1 MRYEYIILRNFAAI
15 EAVMKTEEIRIDFPQ
30 SETGIF
36 LISGPNGSCKT
47 FIQSSLHPFATNG
60 SMDVRSE
67 ESLISK
73 GKEGYK
79 ELKIVNG
86 SDEYVVKHF
95 YSPSKESHTVKSYIQ
110 KNGTELNENGN
121 VRSFKEL
128 IELEFG
134 LTLDYMKLVRLGSNV
149 TNFIDLKSTERK
161 AFMGLILDETDLYL
175 QYHKKVTLLLRDCKS
190 VIAHTSNRLAKLNIT
205 SVADLQATRSSLQSS
220 LDDARARMQNE
231 TSALA
236 VIKHEIDK
244 LPHQTE
250 LEDMIHAVDL
260 RIHSIRNDLG
270 SKKIRKLNELPAD
283 APTTPEEIEKALT
296 DWKSGIKVKE
306 GYISAGLERMNSLL
320 SDRSNLEERLERI
333 KKDSDVTE
341 LRNIV
346 VILSKEVRSLEDK
359 YKDYK
364 APCTLD
370 EYREFIGFIRRAGDT
385 MSQMYSFGIDVIRT
399 AIDILRR
406 KADVDSEV
414 SKAISDIRYYKL
426 ADEASHV
433 LKEIE
438 KEVAGLNRGAKDK
451 SCKKCPYYEAYDTL
465 LGLTEVPVDKPNHP
479 EEFYQYVKMVA
490 AGMQN
495 VLTQISEQKD
505 LFKKMPLRV
514 QESLALENIFSR
526 IFNLEPLYDLPLL
539 LGEESTISGYEN
551 YVDKKATLDSKK
563 RDLSVRESRDDV
575 AYISNQLADTIHK
588 IECLNAELTDY
599 RKDISA
605 YQDEVEFL
613 EEFRSIAEKR
623 KSLED
628 ELKTE
633 CANMEEYQKEAAQL
647 KDYLQKQVALAKVVS
662 DLNFYIKD
670 LEDRISDI
678 QYRLLEHEKLTAEL
692 NSLKD
697 KYDEI
702 ELTREALS
710 SKEGIPMILI
720 KKYLKSVHKITNELL
735 DIAYGG
741 NLRIKPFHITESE
754 FRIPYTV
761 NGRTM
766 SDVTHSSQGE
776 TSFIT
781 VALSF
786 ALMCRRIGKF
796 NIMLLDEIDGPLDKM
811 KRQKFIDVL
820 LHQMDMVGS
829 EQVFIIS
836 HNDMFDMYPV
846 SVISTI
852 PVEDKST
859 SMRHYIEIQKK

>member
-95 YSPSKESHTVKSYIQ
+95 YNPSKDSHSVKSYIT
-110 KNGTELNENGN
+110 KNGVELNENGN

-161 AFMGLILDETDLYL
+161 AFMGLILDETDIYL

-205 SVADLQATRSSLQSS
+205 SIADLQATKSSLQSS
-220 LDDARARMQNE
+220 LDDAKARLQNE

-236 VIKHEIDK
+236 VISHEIDK

-250 LEDMIHAVDL
+250 LEDMIHAADM
-260 RIHSIRNDLG
+260 RIHSIKKDLDG
-270 SKKIRKLNELPAD
+270 KKIRKLNDLPAN
-283 APTTPEEIEKALT
+283 APTTPDEIEKEL
-296 DWKSGIKVKE
+296 IKLRADIKLKE
-306 GYISAGLERMNSLL
+306 GTISTNLEMMNTLL
-320 SDRSNLEERLERI
+320 ADRRNLEERLERV

-346 VILSKEVRSLEDK
+346 ATLSKEVHSLDDK

-364 APCTLD
+364 VPCTLD
-370 EYREFIGFIRRAGDT
+370 EYREFLTFIRQAGDT
-385 MSQMYSFGIDVIRT
+385 MSQMYSFGIDVIRY
-399 AIDILRR
+399 AIDILKR

-414 SKAISDIRYYKL
+414 SKAISDIHYYKL
-426 ADEASHV
+426 SDEAIDI
-433 LKEIE
+433 LKEIDR
-438 KEVAGLNRGAKDK
+438 EVSGLNSKTLEKA
-451 SCKKCPYYEAYDTL
+451 CKKCPYYEAYEVLT
-465 LGLTEVPVDKPNHP
+465 GLTEAPIDKPNHP
-479 EEFYQYVKMVA
+479 EEFYQYVKMVTV
-490 AGMQN
+490 GMQN
-495 VLTQISEQKD
+495 VLTQISDKKK
-505 LFKKMPLRV
+505 LFKKMPLKV
-514 QESLALENIFSR
+514 QQSLALENVFMR

-551 YVDKKATLDSKK
+551 YIDKKSQLESKM

-575 AYISNQLADTIHK
+575 AYVSNRLADTIDK
-588 IECLNAELTDY
+588 INSLNSEIHDMRESL
-599 RKDISA
+599 SNL
-605 YQDEVEFL
+605 QDEVEFL
-613 EEFRSIAEKR
+613 EDFRSIAER
-623 KSLED
+623 KKELND
-628 ELKTE
+628 ELKE
-633 CANMEEYQKEAAQL
+633 SCEKIEEYKDQASQL
-647 KDYLQKQVALAKVVS
+647 KGYLEKQITLSKTIA

-670 LEDRISDI
+670 LEGRISDI
-678 QYRLLEHEKLTAEL
+678 QYRLLEYERLSSEL
-692 NSLKD
+692 ASLQD

-846 SVISTI
+846 SIISTV
-852 PVEDKST
+852 PVNEKST

>member
-86 SDEYVVKHF
+86 SDEYIVKHF
-95 YSPSKESHTVKSYIQ
+95 YNPSKDSHSVKSYIT
-110 KNGTELNENGN
+110 KNGVELNENGN

-161 AFMGLILDETDLYL
+161 AFMGLILDETDIYL

-205 SVADLQATRSSLQSS
+205 SIADLQATKSSLQSS
-220 LDDARARMQNE
+220 LDDAKARLQNE

-236 VIKHEIDK
+236 VISHEIDK

-250 LEDMIHAVDL
+250 LEDMIHAADM
-260 RIHSIRNDLG
+260 RIHSIKKDLDG
-270 SKKIRKLNELPAD
+270 KKIRKLNDLPAN
-283 APTTPEEIEKALT
+283 APTTPDEIEKEL
-296 DWKSGIKVKE
+296 IKLRADIKLKE
-306 GYISAGLERMNSLL
+306 GTISTNLEMMNTLL
-320 SDRSNLEERLERI
+320 ADRRNLEERLERV

-346 VILSKEVRSLEDK
+346 ATLSKEVHSLDDK

-370 EYREFIGFIRRAGDT
+370 EYREFLTFIRQAGDT
-385 MSQMYSFGIDVIRT
+385 MSQMYSFGIDVIRY
-399 AIDILRR
+399 AIDILKR

-414 SKAISDIRYYKL
+414 SKAISDIHYYKL
-426 ADEASHV
+426 SDEAIDV
-433 LKEIE
+433 LKEIDR
-438 KEVAGLNRGAKDK
+438 EVSGLNSKTLEKA
-451 SCKKCPYYEAYDTL
+451 CKKCPYYEAYEVLT
-465 LGLTEVPVDKPNHP
+465 GLTEAPIDKPNHP
-479 EEFYQYVKMVA
+479 EEFYQYVKMVTV
-490 AGMQN
+490 GMQN
-495 VLTQISEQKD
+495 VLTQISDKKK
-505 LFKKMPLRV
+505 LFKKMPLKV
-514 QESLALENIFSR
+514 QQSLALENVFMR

-551 YVDKKATLDSKK
+551 YIDKKGQLESKM

-575 AYISNQLADTIHK
+575 AYVSNRLADTIDK
-588 IECLNAELTDY
+588 INFLNSEIHDMRESL
-599 RKDISA
+599 SNL
-605 YQDEVEFL
+605 QDEVEFL
-613 EEFRSIAEKR
+613 EDFRSIAER
-623 KSLED
+623 KKELND
-628 ELKTE
+628 ELKE
-633 CANMEEYQKEAAQL
+633 SCEKIEEYKDQASQL
-647 KDYLQKQVALAKVVS
+647 KGYLEKQITLSKTIA

-670 LEDRISDI
+670 LEGRISDI
-678 QYRLLEHEKLTAEL
+678 QYRLLEYERLSSEL
-692 NSLKD
+692 ASLQD

-846 SVISTI
+846 SIISTV
-852 PVEDKST
+852 PVNEKST

>member
-47 FIQSSLHPFATNG
+47 FIESSLHPFATNG

-79 ELKIVNG
+79 ELKIING
-86 SDEYVVKHF
+86 SDEYIVKHF
-95 YSPSKESHTVKSYIQ
+95 YNPSKESHTVKSYIQ

-121 VRSFKEL
+121 VRSFKDLVEM
-128 IELEFG
+128 EFG

-149 TNFIDLKSTERK
+149 TNFIDLKSTDRK

-190 VIAHTSNRLAKLNIT
+190 VIAHTSSRLAKLNIT
-205 SVADLQATRSSLQSS
+205 SVADLQATKQSLESSLENAKAELQGKLS
-220 LDDARARMQNE
+220 N
-231 TSALA
+231 LA
-236 VIKHEIDK
+236 VVSHEIDK
-244 LPHQTE
+244 LPHPNE
-250 LEDMIHAVDL
+250 LKDMIHAAQKRIDSIKSDL
-260 RIHSIRNDLG
+260 N
-270 SKKIRKLNELPAD
+270 SKKIKKLNELPVD
-283 APTTPEEIEKALT
+283 APSTPEEINKKLV
-296 DWKSGIKVKE
+296 DDRGYQKVVE
-306 GYISAGLERMNSLL
+306 GYLSACLERMNTLVA
-320 SDRSNLEERLERI
+320 DRSSLEERLNRV
-333 KKDSDVTE
+333 KQDSDTTE
-341 LRNIV
+341 LRRIV
-346 VILSKEVRSLEDK
+346 VTLSDEVKALEVK
-359 YKDYK
+359 YKDYI
-364 APCTLD
+364 PTCTLD
-370 EYREFIGFIRRAGDT
+370 EYREFIGFIRQAGDT
-385 MSQMYSFGIDVIRT
+385 MSQMYSFGIDVIRY
-399 AIDILRR
+399 AIDIIKRD
-406 KADVDSEV
+406 ADVDSEV

-426 ADEASHV
+426 SDMASDI
-433 LKEIE
+433 LKELHKNVSGLDKGKSD
-438 KEVAGLNRGAKDK
+438 KE
-451 SCKKCPYYEAYDTL
+451 CKKCPYYEAYGVLNDLTDT
-465 LGLTEVPVDKPNHP
+465 PIDKPNHP

-490 AGMQN
+490 TGIKN
-495 VLTQISEQKD
+495 VLGIISEKKD
-505 LFKKMPLRV
+505 LFKKVPLRV
-514 QESLALENIFSR
+514 QQSLALENVFAR
-526 IFNLEPLYDLPLL
+526 IYNLDPLYDLPLL
-539 LGEESTISGYEN
+539 LGEETTISGYEN
-551 YVDKKATLDSKK
+551 YINKRNTLEEKM
-563 RDLSVRESRDDV
+563 RELSIREARDDV
-575 AYISNQLADTIHK
+575 QYMSNRLSDTIQS
-588 IECLNAELTDY
+588 IESLKHEIDDHRRDLFVVSE
-599 RKDISA
+599 DI
-605 YQDEVEFL
+605 EFW
-613 EEFRSIAEKR
+613 EGFISIAEKR
-623 KSLED
+623 ESLNN
-628 ELKTE
+628 ELKYTID
-633 CANMEEYQKEAAQL
+633 NMEEYQREAKQL
-647 KDYLQKQVALAKVVS
+647 QEYLGRQS
-662 DLNFYIKD
+662 DLSQSVASLNFHIKD
-670 LEDRISDI
+670 LEGRISDI
-678 QYRLLEHEKLTAEL
+678 QYRLLENEKLTSEL
-692 NSLKD
+692 NSLQSR
-697 KYDEI
+697 YDEI

-741 NLRIKPFHITESE
+741 DLRIKPFHITESE

-846 SVISTI
+846 NVISTV
-852 PVEDKST
+852 PVTDKSNG
-859 SMRHYIEIQKK
+859 MRRYIEIQKK

>member
-95 YSPSKESHTVKSYIQ
+95 YNPSKDSHSVKSYIT
-110 KNGTELNENGN
+110 KNGVELNENGN

-161 AFMGLILDETDLYL
+161 AFMGLILDETDIYL

-205 SVADLQATRSSLQSS
+205 SIADLQATKSSLQSS
-220 LDDARARMQNE
+220 LDDARARLQNE

-236 VIKHEIDK
+236 VISHEIDK

-250 LEDMIHAVDL
+250 LEDMIHAADM
-260 RIHSIRNDLG
+260 RIHSIKKDLDG
-270 SKKIRKLNELPAD
+270 KKIRKLNDLPAN
-283 APTTPEEIEKALT
+283 APTTPDEIEKEL
-296 DWKSGIKVKE
+296 IKLRADIKLKE
-306 GYISAGLERMNSLL
+306 GTISTNLEMMNTLL
-320 SDRSNLEERLERI
+320 ADRRNLEERLERV

-346 VILSKEVRSLEDK
+346 ATLSKEVHSLDDK

-370 EYREFIGFIRRAGDT
+370 EYREFLTFIRQAGDT
-385 MSQMYSFGIDVIRT
+385 MSQMYSFGIDVIRY
-399 AIDILRR
+399 AIDILKR

-414 SKAISDIRYYKL
+414 SKAISDIHYYKL
-426 ADEASHV
+426 SDEAIDI
-433 LKEIE
+433 LKEIDR
-438 KEVAGLNRGAKDK
+438 EVSGLNSKTLEKA
-451 SCKKCPYYEAYDTL
+451 CKKCPYYEAYEVLT
-465 LGLTEVPVDKPNHP
+465 GLTEAPIDKPNHP
-479 EEFYQYVKMVA
+479 EEFYQYVKMVTV
-490 AGMQN
+490 GMQN
-495 VLTQISEQKD
+495 VLTQISDKKK
-505 LFKKMPLRV
+505 LFKKMPLKV
-514 QESLALENIFSR
+514 QQSLALENVFMR

-551 YVDKKATLDSKK
+551 YIDKKGQLESKM

-575 AYISNQLADTIHK
+575 AYVSNRLADTIDK
-588 IECLNAELTDY
+588 INSLNSEIHDMRESL
-599 RKDISA
+599 SNL
-605 YQDEVEFL
+605 QDEVEFL
-613 EEFRSIAEKR
+613 EDFRSIAER
-623 KSLED
+623 KKELND
-628 ELKTE
+628 ELKE
-633 CANMEEYQKEAAQL
+633 SCEKIEEYKDQASQL
-647 KDYLQKQVALAKVVS
+647 KGYLEKQITLSKTIA

-670 LEDRISDI
+670 LEGRISDI
-678 QYRLLEHEKLTAEL
+678 QYRLLEYERLSSEL
-692 NSLKD
+692 ASLQD

-846 SVISTI
+846 SIISTV
-852 PVEDKST
+852 PVNEKST

>member
-1 MRYEYIILRNFAAI
+1 MRYEYVILRNFAAI

-95 YSPSKESHTVKSYIQ
+95 YNPSKDSHSVKSYIS
-110 KNGTELNENGN
+110 KNGIELNENGN

-161 AFMGLILDETDLYL
+161 AFMGLILDETDIYL

-205 SVADLQATRSSLQSS
+205 SIADLQATKSSLQSS
-220 LDDARARMQNE
+220 LDDAKARLQNE

-236 VIKHEIDK
+236 VISHEIDK

-250 LEDMIHAVDL
+250 LEDMIHAADM
-260 RIHSIRNDLG
+260 RIHSIKKDLDG
-270 SKKIRKLNELPAD
+270 KKIRKLNDLPAN
-283 APTTPEEIEKALT
+283 APTTPDEIEKEL
-296 DWKSGIKVKE
+296 IKLRADIKLKE
-306 GYISAGLERMNSLL
+306 GTISTNLEMMNTLL
-320 SDRSNLEERLERI
+320 ADRRNLEERLERV

-346 VILSKEVRSLEDK
+346 ATLSKEVHSLDDK

-370 EYREFIGFIRRAGDT
+370 EYREFLTFIRQAGDT
-385 MSQMYSFGIDVIRT
+385 MSQMYSFGIDVIRY
-399 AIDILRR
+399 AIDILKR

-414 SKAISDIRYYKL
+414 SKAISDIHYYKL
-426 ADEASHV
+426 SDEAIDV
-433 LKEIE
+433 LKEIDR
-438 KEVAGLNRGAKDK
+438 EVSGLNSKTLEKA
-451 SCKKCPYYEAYDTL
+451 CKKCPYYEAYEVLT
-465 LGLTEVPVDKPNHP
+465 GLTEAPIDKPNHP
-479 EEFYQYVKMVA
+479 EEFYQYVKMVTV
-490 AGMQN
+490 GMQN
-495 VLTQISEQKD
+495 VLTQISDKKK
-505 LFKKMPLRV
+505 LFKKMPLKV
-514 QESLALENIFSR
+514 QQSLALENVFMR

-551 YVDKKATLDSKK
+551 YIDKKSQLESKM

-575 AYISNQLADTIHK
+575 AYVSNRLADTIDK
-588 IECLNAELTDY
+588 INSLNSEIHDMRESL
-599 RKDISA
+599 SNL
-605 YQDEVEFL
+605 QDEVEFL
-613 EEFRSIAEKR
+613 EDFRSIAER
-623 KSLED
+623 KKELND
-628 ELKTE
+628 ELKE
-633 CANMEEYQKEAAQL
+633 SCEKIEEYKDQASQL
-647 KDYLQKQVALAKVVS
+647 KGYLEKQITLSKTIA

-670 LEDRISDI
+670 LEGRISDI
-678 QYRLLEHEKLTAEL
+678 QYRLLEYERLSSEL
-692 NSLKD
+692 ASLQD

-846 SVISTI
+846 SIISTV
-852 PVEDKST
+852 PVNEKST

>member
-1 MRYEYIILRNFAAI
+1 MRYEYVILRNFAAI

-95 YSPSKESHTVKSYIQ
+95 YNPSKDSHSVKSYIT
-110 KNGTELNENGN
+110 KNGVELNENGN

-161 AFMGLILDETDLYL
+161 AFMGLILDETDIYL

-205 SVADLQATRSSLQSS
+205 SIADLQATKSSLQSS
-220 LDDARARMQNE
+220 LDDAKARLQNE

-236 VIKHEIDK
+236 VISHEIDK

-250 LEDMIHAVDL
+250 LEDMIHAADM
-260 RIHSIRNDLG
+260 RIHSIKKDLDG
-270 SKKIRKLNELPAD
+270 KKIRKLNDLPAN
-283 APTTPEEIEKALT
+283 APTTPDEIEKEL
-296 DWKSGIKVKE
+296 IKLRADIKLKE
-306 GYISAGLERMNSLL
+306 GTISTNLEMMNTLL
-320 SDRSNLEERLERI
+320 ADRRNLEERLERV

-346 VILSKEVRSLEDK
+346 ATLSKEVHSLDDK

-370 EYREFIGFIRRAGDT
+370 EYREFLTFIRQAGDT
-385 MSQMYSFGIDVIRT
+385 MSQMYSFGIDVIRY
-399 AIDILRR
+399 AIDILKR

-414 SKAISDIRYYKL
+414 SKAISDIHYYKL
-426 ADEASHV
+426 SDEAIDI
-433 LKEIE
+433 LKEIDR
-438 KEVAGLNRGAKDK
+438 EVSGLNSTTLEKA
-451 SCKKCPYYEAYDTL
+451 CKKCPYYEAYEVLT
-465 LGLTEVPVDKPNHP
+465 GLTEAPIDKPNHP
-479 EEFYQYVKMVA
+479 EEFYQYVKMVTV
-490 AGMQN
+490 GMQN
-495 VLTQISEQKD
+495 VLTQISDKKK
-505 LFKKMPLRV
+505 LFKKMPLKV
-514 QESLALENIFSR
+514 QQSLALENVFMR

-551 YVDKKATLDSKK
+551 YIDKKSQLESKM

-575 AYISNQLADTIHK
+575 AYVSNRLADTIDK
-588 IECLNAELTDY
+588 INSLNSEIHDMRESL
-599 RKDISA
+599 SNV
-605 YQDEVEFL
+605 QDEVEFL
-613 EEFRSIAEKR
+613 EEFRSIAER
-623 KSLED
+623 KKELND
-628 ELKTE
+628 ELKE
-633 CANMEEYQKEAAQL
+633 SCEKIEEYKDQARQL
-647 KDYLQKQVALAKVVS
+647 KGYLEKQITLSKTIA

-670 LEDRISDI
+670 LEGRISDI
-678 QYRLLEHEKLTAEL
+678 QYRLLEYERLSSEL
-692 NSLKD
+692 ASLQD

-846 SVISTI
+846 SIISTV
-852 PVEDKST
+852 PVNEKST
-859 SMRHYIEIQKK
+859 SMRHYIEI

>member
-1 MRYEYIILRNFAAI
+1 MRYEYVILRNFAAI

-95 YSPSKESHTVKSYIQ
+95 YNPSKDSHSVKSYIT
-110 KNGTELNENGN
+110 KNGVELNENGN

-161 AFMGLILDETDLYL
+161 AFMGLILDETDIYL

-205 SVADLQATRSSLQSS
+205 SIADLQATKSSLQSS
-220 LDDARARMQNE
+220 LDDAKARLQNE

-236 VIKHEIDK
+236 VISHEIDK

-250 LEDMIHAVDL
+250 LEDMIHAADM
-260 RIHSIRNDLG
+260 RIHSIKKDLDG
-270 SKKIRKLNELPAD
+270 KKIRKLNDLPAN
-283 APTTPEEIEKALT
+283 APTTPDEIEKEL
-296 DWKSGIKVKE
+296 IKLRADIKLKE
-306 GYISAGLERMNSLL
+306 GTISTNLEMMNTLL
-320 SDRSNLEERLERI
+320 ADRRNLEERLERV

-346 VILSKEVRSLEDK
+346 ATLSKEVHSLDDK

-370 EYREFIGFIRRAGDT
+370 EYREFLTFIRQAGDT
-385 MSQMYSFGIDVIRT
+385 MSQMYSFGIDVIRY
-399 AIDILRR
+399 AIDILKR
-406 KADVDSEV
+406 KADIDSEV
-414 SKAISDIRYYKL
+414 SKAISDIHYYKL
-426 ADEASHV
+426 SDEAIDV
-433 LKEIE
+433 LKEIDR
-438 KEVAGLNRGAKDK
+438 EVSGLNTKTLEKA
-451 SCKKCPYYEAYDTL
+451 CKKCPYYEAYEVLT
-465 LGLTEVPVDKPNHP
+465 GLTEAPIDKPNHP
-479 EEFYQYVKMVA
+479 EEFYQYVKMVTV
-490 AGMQN
+490 GMQN
-495 VLTQISEQKD
+495 VLTQIADKKK
-505 LFKKMPLRV
+505 LFKKMPLKV
-514 QESLALENIFSR
+514 QQSLALENVFMR

-551 YVDKKATLDSKK
+551 YIDKKSQLESKM

-575 AYISNQLADTIHK
+575 AYVSNRLADTIDK
-588 IECLNAELTDY
+588 INSLNSEIHDMRESL
-599 RKDISA
+599 SNL
-605 YQDEVEFL
+605 QDEVEFL
-613 EEFRSIAEKR
+613 EDFRSIAER
-623 KSLED
+623 KKELND
-628 ELKTE
+628 ELKE
-633 CANMEEYQKEAAQL
+633 SCEKIEEYKDQARQL
-647 KDYLQKQVALAKVVS
+647 KGYLEKQVTLSKTIA

-670 LEDRISDI
+670 LEGRISDI
-678 QYRLLEHEKLTAEL
+678 QYRLLEYERLSSEL
-692 NSLKD
+692 ASLQD

-846 SVISTI
+846 SIISTI
-852 PVEDKST
+852 PVNEKST

>member
-95 YSPSKESHTVKSYIQ
+95 YNPSKDSHSVKSYIT
-110 KNGTELNENGN
+110 KNGVELNENGN

-161 AFMGLILDETDLYL
+161 AFMGLILDETDIYL

-205 SVADLQATRSSLQSS
+205 SIADLQATKSSLQSS
-220 LDDARARMQNE
+220 LDDARARLQNE

-236 VIKHEIDK
+236 VISHEIDK

-250 LEDMIHAVDL
+250 LEDMIHAADM
-260 RIHSIRNDLG
+260 RIHSIKKDLDG
-270 SKKIRKLNELPAD
+270 KKIRKLNDLPAN
-283 APTTPEEIEKALT
+283 APTTPDEIEKEL
-296 DWKSGIKVKE
+296 IKLRADIKLKE
-306 GYISAGLERMNSLL
+306 GTISTNLEMMNTLL
-320 SDRSNLEERLERI
+320 ADRRNLEERLERV

-346 VILSKEVRSLEDK
+346 ATLSKEVHSLDDK

-370 EYREFIGFIRRAGDT
+370 EYREFLTFIRQAGDT
-385 MSQMYSFGIDVIRT
+385 MSQMYSFGIDVIRY
-399 AIDILRR
+399 AIDILKR

-414 SKAISDIRYYKL
+414 SKAISDIHYYKL
-426 ADEASHV
+426 SDEAIDI
-433 LKEIE
+433 LKEIDR
-438 KEVAGLNRGAKDK
+438 EVSGLNSKTLEKA
-451 SCKKCPYYEAYDTL
+451 CKKCPYYEAYEVLT
-465 LGLTEVPVDKPNHP
+465 GLTEAPIDKPNHP
-479 EEFYQYVKMVA
+479 EEFYQYVKMVTV
-490 AGMQN
+490 GMQN
-495 VLTQISEQKD
+495 VLTQISDKKK
-505 LFKKMPLRV
+505 LFKKMPLKV
-514 QESLALENIFSR
+514 QQSLALENVFMR

-551 YVDKKATLDSKK
+551 YIDKKGQLESKM

-575 AYISNQLADTIHK
+575 AYVSNRLADTIDK
-588 IECLNAELTDY
+588 INSLNSEIHDMRESL
-599 RKDISA
+599 SNL
-605 YQDEVEFL
+605 QDEVEFL
-613 EEFRSIAEKR
+613 EDFRSIAER
-623 KSLED
+623 KKELND
-628 ELKTE
+628 ELKE
-633 CANMEEYQKEAAQL
+633 SCEKIEEYKDQARQL
-647 KDYLQKQVALAKVVS
+647 KGYLEKQVTLSKTIA

-670 LEDRISDI
+670 LEGRISDI
-678 QYRLLEHEKLTAEL
+678 QYRLLEYERLSSEL
-692 NSLKD
+692 ASLQD

-846 SVISTI
+846 SIISTV
-852 PVEDKST
+852 PVNEKST

>member
-95 YSPSKESHTVKSYIQ
+95 YNPSKDSHSVKSYIT
-110 KNGTELNENGN
+110 KNGVELNENGN

-161 AFMGLILDETDLYL
+161 AFMGLILDETDIYL

-205 SVADLQATRSSLQSS
+205 SIADLQATKSSLQSS
-220 LDDARARMQNE
+220 LDDAKARLQNE

-236 VIKHEIDK
+236 VISHEIDK

-250 LEDMIHAVDL
+250 LEDMIHAADM
-260 RIHSIRNDLG
+260 RIHSIKKDLDG
-270 SKKIRKLNELPAD
+270 KKIRKLNDLPAN
-283 APTTPEEIEKALT
+283 APTTPDEIEKEL
-296 DWKSGIKVKE
+296 IKLRADIKLKE
-306 GYISAGLERMNSLL
+306 GTISTNLEMMNTLL
-320 SDRSNLEERLERI
+320 ADRRNLEERLERV

-346 VILSKEVRSLEDK
+346 ATLSKEVHSLDDK

-370 EYREFIGFIRRAGDT
+370 EYREFLTFIRQAGDT
-385 MSQMYSFGIDVIRT
+385 MSQMYSFGIDVIRY
-399 AIDILRR
+399 AIDILKR

-414 SKAISDIRYYKL
+414 SKAISDIHYYKL
-426 ADEASHV
+426 SDEAIDI
-433 LKEIE
+433 LKEIDR
-438 KEVAGLNRGAKDK
+438 EVSGLNSKTLEKA
-451 SCKKCPYYEAYDTL
+451 CKKCPYYEAYEVLT
-465 LGLTEVPVDKPNHP
+465 GLTEAPIDKPNHP
-479 EEFYQYVKMVA
+479 EEFYQYVKMVTV
-490 AGMQN
+490 GMQN
-495 VLTQISEQKD
+495 VLTQISDKKK
-505 LFKKMPLRV
+505 LFKKMPLKV
-514 QESLALENIFSR
+514 QQSLALENVFMR

-551 YVDKKATLDSKK
+551 YIDKKSQLESKM

-575 AYISNQLADTIHK
+575 AYVSNRLADTIDK
-588 IECLNAELTDY
+588 INSLNSEIHDMRESL
-599 RKDISA
+599 SNV
-605 YQDEVEFL
+605 QDEVEFL
-613 EEFRSIAEKR
+613 EEFRSIAER
-623 KSLED
+623 KKELND
-628 ELKTE
+628 ELKE
-633 CANMEEYQKEAAQL
+633 SCEKIEEYKDQARQL
-647 KDYLQKQVALAKVVS
+647 KGYLEKQITLSKTIA

-670 LEDRISDI
+670 LEGRISDI
-678 QYRLLEHEKLTAEL
+678 QYRLLEYERLSSEL
-692 NSLKD
+692 ASLQD

-846 SVISTI
+846 SIISTV
-852 PVEDKST
+852 PVNEKST